1 MSIPRDIQIHKEFES
16 KLETIRARFFSRDP
30 KIWPIYRDPGL
41 AHILKCTSE
50 PKLYS
55 EHLAAYPD
63 SDKLLTQ
70 MENEIEIPQ
79 NSRDPEQDGID
90 PLLLFAGSLSKQ
102 WNNPYSVEN
111 VVTLPCDPGIYG
123 SMLAMM
129 VNPNLVCKEYSIM
142 ANLLEQHVIR
152 KIASLVGYD
161 PQKAGGL
168 FTQGGTFCNMYGY
181 LFGLRKVIRESES
194 KGFDTTNN
202 YRFIC
207 SQGGHYSNYTTL
219 SVMGANI
226 AEKNIRIRLDNMN
239 RMDLAD
245 LEKQLRACY
254 LLGCKVPTILLTMGT
269 TDTFGVDQV
278 KEVCELADRL
288 HHEFSAQLPKIRNE
302 SGENIPDNRLTRP
315 HIHVDSA
322 IGWAMLF
329 FLDYDFQNNPLRI
342 NDITLENI
350 QKNTEL
356 FRGLKYADSF
366 AVDFHKWGYVP
377 YTSSLVMVKDNA
389 SFEALRHDPE
399 YYCYFDR
406 SEMVHSHLQST
417 IEASRGGAGIF
428 GAYAALEYLG
438 KEGYQ
443 ILIAHSLQNAAYFRY
458 GLDHLPG
465 AVLLAPHIYGP
476 SVTFRLY
483 DPQQISDKHNE
494 WERELNEKTTEKN
507 QNRIRINSQYHHNVF
522 QNRDQTGLYTSWVEF
537 ASHSNYDEEE
547 KFIRIPG
554 EKAVFFNPLTNYE
567 HIDRFLNVLHGES

>member
-1 MSIPRDIQIHKEFES
+1 MTIPRDIQIHSEFQS
-16 KLETIRARFFSRDP
+16 KMETIRSRFFSRNPDL
-30 KIWPIYRDPGL
+30 WPIYRDPGL
-41 AHILKCTSE
+41 AHILKFTSE
-50 PKLYS
+50 PRKYS
-55 EHLAAYPD
+55 DCLAAYPD
-63 SDKLLTQ
+63 SDKLLAQ
-70 MENEIEIPQ
+70 MDQMTEIPF
-79 NSRDPEQDGID
+79 NSRDPEKDGID

-111 VVTLPCDPGIYG
+111 VVTLPSDPAIYG
-123 SMLAMM
+123 SMLAIM

-142 ANLLEQHVIR
+142 ANLLEQYVIR
-152 KIASLVGYD
+152 KIANLAGYD
-161 PQKAGGL
+161 PDRAGGL

-181 LFGLRKVIRESES
+181 LFGLRKVIQESEA
-194 KGFDTTNN
+194 KGFDSTNN

-226 AEKNIRIRLDNMN
+226 AEKNIRIRLDSMN

-278 KEVCELADRL
+278 KEVCELTDRL
-288 HHEFSAQLPKIRNE
+288 HKEFYAKLPKIKNE
-302 SGENIPDNRLTRP
+302 TGGNAPDNRLVRP

-329 FLDYDFQNNPLRI
+329 FLDYDFQNNPLHI
-342 NDITLENI
+342 NGKTLENI
-350 QKNTEL
+350 QNNVEL

-366 AVDFHKWGYVP
+366 TVDFHKWGYVP

-389 SFEALRHDPE
+389 SFEALKHDPE

-406 SEMVHSHLQST
+406 SEMIHSHLQST

-438 KEGYQ
+438 IEGFQ
-443 ILIAHSLQNAAYFRY
+443 TLIANSLQNAAYFRH
-458 GLDHLPG
+458 GIDHLPG
-465 AVLLAPHIYGP
+465 AVLQAPRIYGP

-483 DPQQISDKHNE
+483 NPDLVSDKHDQ
-494 WERELNEKTTEKN
+494 WERELTEGTSEKN
-507 QNRIRINSQYHHNVF
+507 QFRIRQNTDYHRAMFQKRSQK
-522 QNRDQTGLYTSWVEF
+522 GLYTSWIEF
-537 ASHSNYDEEE
+537 ASHTNYDEEG

-554 EKAVFFNPLTNYE
+554 EKAVFFNPLTKYE
-567 HIDRFLNVLHGES
+567 HIDQFLNILGE